1 MGTPDD
7 EPIRDPRAWARQ
19 LAGEHAAGG
28 RPDGWFE
35 AFYAGSARAG
45 SEVFWADR
53 VPNPNLVP
61 RWERYA
67 TDFGERP
74 RVLVVGAGFG
84 DDAAWLAGRG
94 ARVTAFDISPHAV
107 ARAKERFPDAG
118 VRWLAG
124 DLFQLPFLRDAQ
136 FDCVVET
143 YTLQVFRPGR
153 REAALV
159 PLRDR
164 VRPGGQLWIIARGRE
179 AQEPEGQ
186 LPWPL
191 LRSELEPLV
200 DLGLSELSFENYFD
214 DEEPPQRR
222 FVARYRRELD

>member
-1 MGTPDD
+1 MGAEES
-7 EPIRDPRAWARQ
+7 EPQGDPRAWARQ

-35 AFYAGSARAG
+35 TFYAESERRG

-61 RWERYA
+61 RWERHA
-67 TDFGERP
+67 AAFGERP

-84 DDAAWLAGRG
+84 DDAAWLADRG

-107 ARAKERFPDAG
+107 ARSVERFPDAG
-118 VRWLAG
+118 VQWFAG
-124 DLFQLPFLRDAQ
+124 DLFRLPFAPGAH
-136 FDCVVET
+136 FDCVFET

-164 VRPGGQLWIIARGRE
+164 VRPGGELWVIARGRE
-179 AQEPEGQ
+179 PQDPEGQ

-191 LRSELEPLV
+191 LRVELEPLAR
-200 DLGLSELSFENYFD
+200 LGMRELSFEDYFD

-222 FVARYRRELD
+222 FVARYRREGD